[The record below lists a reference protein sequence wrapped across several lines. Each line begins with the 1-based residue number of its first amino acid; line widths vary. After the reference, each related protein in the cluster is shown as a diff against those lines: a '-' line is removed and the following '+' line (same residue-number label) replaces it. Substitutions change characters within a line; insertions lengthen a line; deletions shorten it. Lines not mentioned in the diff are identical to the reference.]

1 MKKIKQT
8 IVFAAVGMQ
17 LIFTKCAFA
26 ANIDTGLKVGKAS
39 IISAA
44 LSQFSGIMSALTALT
59 IASGALAI
67 VLAVVRG
74 IVFNSDSTNAATFSR
89 IIRVLILVAII
100 CAMATL
106 ITWVLSQLG
115 SSTTVKSGVNALK

>member
-1 MKKIKQT
+1 MKKIKQ
-8 IVFAAVGMQ
+8 IAIFAVVSLQ
-17 LIFTKCAFA
+17 LVFTKYAFA
-26 ANIDTGLKVGKAS
+26 ANVDTGLKVGKAS

-44 LSQFSGIMSALTALT
+44 LSQFSGITSALTALT